1 LSRFAFLG
9 PLAIV
14 FVVALVAYSPVL
26 AELFRDWV
34 RDSNYSHGFLIP
46 VVSAYLLWSK
56 RGALKAT
63 GRRPF
68 DPGVVAIAGA
78 LSLWVL
84 GTAAAEVFVQRVS
97 FLALLAAIVLFM
109 AGRAWLRQAAFPI
122 AFLLL
127 AIPMPYV
134 LYYSLTG
141 SMQAFAAQGA
151 VAGLQAVGVP
161 AQIQG
166 NMIHLPE
173 GSLEVA
179 EACSGIRSLYAF
191 LALGALL
198 ARSVAIPVWGRIL
211 LFLVTIPLSVA
222 GNALRVWST
231 GLGAHLVSPTAVTGV
246 AHELFG
252 VFVFAGGL
260 LMFLL
265 VRRGARALW
274 SSAP

>member
-1 LSRFAFLG
+1 
-9 PLAIV
+9 
-14 FVVALVAYSPVL
+14 
-26 AELFRDWV
+26 
-34 RDSNYSHGFLIP
+34 
-46 VVSAYLLWSK
+46 
-56 RGALKAT
+56 
-63 GRRPF
+63 
-68 DPGVVAIAGA
+68 
-78 LSLWVL
+78 
-84 GTAAAEVFVQRVS
+84 
-97 FLALLAAIVLFM
+97 
-109 AGRAWLRQAAFPI
+109 
-122 AFLLL
+122 
-127 AIPMPYV
+127 
-134 LYYSLTG
+134 
-141 SMQAFAAQGA
+141 
-151 VAGLQAVGVP
+151 
-161 AQIQG
+161 
-166 NMIHLPE
+166 MIHLPA

-198 ARSVAIPVWGRIL
+198 ARSVAIPIWGRIL

-260 LMFLL
+260 FLFLL